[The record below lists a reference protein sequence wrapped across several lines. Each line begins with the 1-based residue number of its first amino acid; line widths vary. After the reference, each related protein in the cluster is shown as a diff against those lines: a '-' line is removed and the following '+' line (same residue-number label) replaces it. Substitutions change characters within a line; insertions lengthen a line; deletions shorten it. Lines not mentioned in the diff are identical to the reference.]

1 MQKILLMIGTG
12 LALATASITALGQTI
27 SRPDAP
33 PLAARGTHQVG
44 VKTLNLT
51 DATRK
56 RPLTLEVWYPAK
68 LRATQAER
76 TIYKAT
82 IGTTKFDLPGRA
94 ARDAT
99 LETGKFPMVI
109 LSHGQAGSRFMMSYL
124 TEHLASR
131 GYVVAAIDHTG
142 STYDDITQ
150 AAYISSLVDRPL
162 DILFSIGEIAKSMSN
177 ADGNNVGLMGY
188 SYGGYSV
195 LNAAGIGLDKAN
207 LEAYCKAS
215 NNEGP
220 CFALPFFDGITQVRG
235 SSVVK
240 ADPRIKAVFAMA
252 PYGIPWLSATQLKA
266 MKTPLFVACGAQDDI
281 ATYKRDAQ
289 TAFKTSGSSSK
300 YLLTLDG
307 ASHNPWTNN
316 PPEAARGN
324 WSDYERWFEPVWD
337 RERLND
343 ITKHFATAFLGQ
355 NLMMDKSGDKYLSE
369 KLEGFKP
376 RTTIGIS
383 LEVGK
388 Q

>member
-44 VKTLNLT
+44 VKTLSIT

-68 LRATQAER
+68 LNADQAEN

-82 IGTTKFDLPGRA
+82 IGATKFDLAGRA
-94 ARDAT
+94 ARDAA

-109 LSHGQAGSRFMMSYL
+109 LSHGQAGSRYMMSYL

-142 STYDDITQ
+142 STYDDISQ
-150 AAYISSLVDRPL
+150 GAYISSLVDRPL
-162 DILFSIGEIAKSMSN
+162 DILFSIDEITKNIST
-177 ADGNNVGLMGY
+177 ADNKNVGLMGY

-195 LNAAGIGLDKAN
+195 LNAAGVGLDKTD
-207 LEAYCKAS
+207 LEAYCKTS

-220 CFALPFFDGITQVRG
+220 CFALPFFDGIAQVRG
-235 SSVVK
+235 SNVIK
-240 ADPRIKAVFAMA
+240 PDPRVKAVFAMA
-252 PYGIPWLSATQLKA
+252 AYGIPWLSTKQLA
-266 MKTPLFVACGAQDDI
+266 DMTVPLFVACGESDDI
-281 ATYKRDAQ
+281 ATYQRDSR
-289 TAFKTSGSSSK
+289 TAFTKSGSSKK
-300 YLLTLDG
+300 YLLSLQS
-307 ASHNPWTNN
+307 ASHNAWTNN
-316 PPEAARGN
+316 PPEVSRGN
-324 WSDYERWFEPVWD
+324 WTDYERWFEPVWD

-343 ITKHFATAFLGQ
+343 ITKHFATAFLMQ
-355 NLMMDKSGDKYLSE
+355 NLNNDGSADQYLNS

-376 RTTIGIS
+376 RTTIGIK
-383 LEVGK
+383 LETGK
-388 Q
+388 